1 MLKVNGN
8 KLPEENKILDQLPVS
23 FWYDQI
29 TSSHNHTSFTKDH
42 LEAQKSLDNIKN
54 RLLNETTSVQAIYQ
68 DEQSKFIKSNKG
80 NLDLN
85 EVAKVFP

>member
-1 MLKVNGN
+1 MNGN
-8 KLPEENKILDQLPVS
+8 KLKDEIKILDQLPVS

-29 TSSHNHTSFTKDH
+29 TSSHNHIAFTNENLK
-42 LEAQKSLDNIKN
+42 AKKSLENIKN

-68 DEQSKFIKSNKG
+68 DEQSKFIKSNNG

-85 EVAKVFP
+85 EIS